1 MMLESPVSIRLAA
14 TLPLQDIMNVDGDRW
29 TFEPFTRTV
38 TELYVNPAYCRM
50 TGLAAEELLARVAR
64 RDMPARLGRLDHL
77 CLFIDSLHAQLRD
90 EEDVQY
96 LPWQVGDETGLLVV
110 IREGSNAT
118 IAHPPPRYAPPM
130 KIYRYRGSTLE

>member
-1 MMLESPVSIRLAA
+1 MQNIL
-14 TLPLQDIMNVDGDRW
+14 NVVGDRW
-29 TFEPFTRTV
+29 TFEPYTCTV

-50 TGLAAEELLARVAR
+50 TGLPVEELLARVAR

-118 IAHPPPRYAPPM
+118 IAPSSATIRPSDEDKQISRLYF
-130 KIYRYRGSTLE
+130 GVVWTSLE